1 MSTSLGP
8 RNTKGRT
15 VSRCSWALKTSLV
28 MCLCKFLRHTQAHFV
43 QKNGSATCSGLACLS
58 ACAEAAAPQAPRLLE
73 ILEDSLAIRIP
84 LAADYTDN
92 FVTGEM
98 SSLKAP

>member
-1 MSTSLGP
+1 M
-8 RNTKGRT
+8 
-15 VSRCSWALKTSLV
+15 LKSSLV
-28 MCLCKFLRHTQAHFV
+28 MFLWKLCARLRLV
-43 QKNGSATCSGLACLS
+43 MYKNWHPQSCSGSACLS

-92 FVTGEM
+92 FVTGE
-98 SSLKAP
+98 